1 MSAVDF
7 VNAMWISADATEPD
21 GVVDLT
27 GSDSETDDE
36 DIDMFNE
43 EGQPDDKDLRR
54 YAKIVVKVAALYGE
68 PSRQLR
74 ETWANELHD
83 LTKDLKKN
91 DERNKVLS
99 NAKTGGIG
107 FHNSLG
113 VTTATLGAKD
123 FLTSIK
129 EELLGAKV
137 DKWTAKEL
145 YEYACSIL
153 NPNLGGGLTEGI
165 KTFMKNEYDIRL

>member
-7 VNAMWISADATEPD
+7 INAMWISTDAAEPD

-27 GSDSETDDE
+27 SSDSETDDE

-43 EGQPDDKDLRR
+43 EGQSDDKDLRR

-68 PSRQLR
+68 PSPQLR
-74 ETWANELHD
+74 ETWANELQD

-91 DERNKVLS
+91 FERNKVLS

-107 FHNSLG
+107 FRNSLG
-113 VTTATLGAKD
+113 VTTATLGAKN
-123 FLTSIK
+123 FLTSVK
-129 EELLGAKV
+129 EELLGAEGNNL
-137 DKWTAKEL
+137 TANEL

-153 NPNLGGGLTEGI
+153 NPSLGDNLTEGI
-165 KTFMKNEYDIRL
+165 KTFMKNEYDIQL